1 MHNIVRTTA
10 TAIVMLA
17 GAGAVRA
24 AAEDA
29 GGTLLRGK
37 AAFGSWRQDKPGL
50 RRLIKPQDLPP
61 VGKST
66 PNFSEVAAMPPGAK
80 PRVPAGFLVEM
91 VASGYAGPRAIRVAP
106 NGDLFVAD
114 SASNSIHVL
123 RVPSGTASP
132 IKSEVF
138 ASGLTQPFGIAFYPL
153 GPNPERVY
161 VANSDGVVR
170 FPYKNDDVVATAQPE
185 QVVGHIPWVHH
196 WTRDIAFTPDGKR
209 LLVSVGSG
217 SNVALDMFPEPL
229 TKGGLQAWIKNQ
241 PLGAAWDTE
250 ERRADI
256 LSYDPD
262 GKNEK
267 IVATGLRNCAGLT
280 IQPATGLPWCVV
292 NERDQLGDHTPF
304 EYATAVKDGSFFGW
318 PWYYI
323 GSNADPRHKGARP
336 DLKGKVTV
344 PDVLMQAHSAPPQI
358 VFYEGNDFPAS
369 YKGSAFVALHGSWNR
384 AERTGY
390 KVVRLLFDNA
400 GKPTGE
406 YEDFMTG
413 FVISD
418 SQVWGRPVGVAVAK
432 DGSLFVTEDGNGTI
446 WRVSHQKGAPG
457 NKPDQAR
464 AVLMPTNILAPPI
477 EGLKR

>member
-1 MHNIVRTTA
+1 MHNIVRTTVA
-10 TAIVMLA
+10 AIVMLA

-24 AAEDA
+24 AAEE
-29 GGTLLRGK
+29 GSGTLLKGK
-37 AAFGSWRQDKPGL
+37 AAFGSWQQDKPGL

-66 PNFSEVAAMPPGAK
+66 PNFSEVAPVPPGAK
-80 PRVPAGFLVEM
+80 PRVPPGFLVEM

-106 NGDLFVAD
+106 NGDLFFAD

-132 IKSEVF
+132 TKNEVF

-153 GPNPERVY
+153 GPNPEWVY

-170 FPYKNDDVVATAQPE
+170 FPYKNGDLIATGKPE
-185 QVVGHIPWVHH
+185 QIVGHIPWVHH

-209 LLVSVGSG
+209 LLLSVGSG
-217 SNVALDMFPEPL
+217 SNVALDMFPEPEV
-229 TKGGLQAWIKNQ
+229 KGGLQAWIKSE
-241 PLGAAWDTE
+241 PLGAGWDTE
-250 ERRADI
+250 ERRADV

-267 IVATGLRNCAGLT
+267 IVATGLRNCAGVT

-292 NERDQLGDHTPF
+292 NERDELGDNTPF
-304 EYATAVKDGSFFGW
+304 EYATAVKDSSFYGW

-323 GSNADPRHKGARP
+323 GSNEDPRHKGARP

-344 PDVLMQAHSAPPQI
+344 PDVLMQAHSAPLQI

-418 SQVWGRPVGVAVAK
+418 KQVWGRPVGVAVAK
-432 DGSLFVTEDGNGTI
+432 DGSLFVTEDSNGTI
-446 WRVSHQKGAPG
+446 WRVSHQKVAS
-457 NKPDQAR
+457 N
-464 AVLMPTNILAPPI
+464 N
-477 EGLKR
+477 

>member
-10 TAIVMLA
+10 AAIVMLA

-24 AAEDA
+24 AAEDGSGA
-29 GGTLLRGK
+29 LLKGK
-37 AAFGSWRQDKPGL
+37 AAFGSWQQDKPGL

-66 PNFSEVAAMPPGAK
+66 PNFSEVAPMPPGAK
-80 PRVPAGFLVEM
+80 PRVPPGFLVEM

-106 NGDLFVAD
+106 NGDLFFAD

-132 IKSEVF
+132 TKNEVF

-153 GPNPERVY
+153 GPNPEWVY

-170 FPYKNDDVVATAQPE
+170 FPYKNGDLIATGKPE
-185 QVVGHIPWVHH
+185 QIVGHIPWVHH

-209 LLVSVGSG
+209 LLLSVGSG
-217 SNVALDMFPEPL
+217 SNVALDMFPE
-229 TKGGLQAWIKNQ
+229 TEVKGGLQAWIKSE

-250 ERRADI
+250 ERRADV

-267 IVATGLRNCAGLT
+267 ILATGLRNCAGIT
-280 IQPATGLPWCVV
+280 IQPAP
-292 NERDQLGDHTPF
+292 
-304 EYATAVKDGSFFGW
+304 GW

-323 GSNADPRHKGARP
+323 GSNEDPRHKGARP

-344 PDVLMQAHSAPPQI
+344 PDVLMQAHSAPLQI

-384 AERTGY
+384 AERTGH

-406 YEDFMTG
+406 YEDFLTG
-413 FVISD
+413 FVIFYK
-418 SQVWGRPVGVAVAK
+418 QVG
-432 DGSLFVTEDGNGTI
+432 
-446 WRVSHQKGAPG
+446 
-457 NKPDQAR
+457 
-464 AVLMPTNILAPPI
+464 
-477 EGLKR
+477 

>member
-10 TAIVMLA
+10 AAIVMLA

-24 AAEDA
+24 AAED
-29 GGTLLRGK
+29 GSGTLLKGK
-37 AAFGSWRQDKPGL
+37 AAFGSWQQDKPGL

-66 PNFSEVAAMPPGAK
+66 PNFSEVAPMPPGAK
-80 PRVPAGFLVEM
+80 PRVPPGFVVEM

-106 NGDLFVAD
+106 NGDLFFAD

-132 IKSEVF
+132 TKNEVF

-153 GPNPERVY
+153 GPNPEWVY

-170 FPYKNDDVVATAQPE
+170 FPYKNGDLIATGKPE
-185 QVVGHIPWVHH
+185 QIVGHIPWVHH

-209 LLVSVGSG
+209 LLLSVGSG
-217 SNVALDMFPEPL
+217 SNVALDMFPEPEV
-229 TKGGLQAWIKNQ
+229 KGGLQAWIKSE

-250 ERRADI
+250 ERRADV

-267 IVATGLRNCAGLT
+267 ILATGLRNCAGIT

-292 NERDQLGDHTPF
+292 NERDELGDNTPF
-304 EYATAVKDGSFFGW
+304 EYATAVKDSSFYGW

-323 GSNADPRHKGARP
+323 GSNEDPRHKGARP

-344 PDVLMQAHSAPPQI
+344 PDVLMQAHSAPLQI

-406 YEDFMTG
+406 YEDFLTG

-418 SQVWGRPVGVAVAK
+418 KQVWGRPVGVAVAK
-432 DGSLFVTEDGNGTI
+432 DGSLFVTEDSNGTI
-446 WRVSHQKGAPG
+446 WRVSHQKVAS
-457 NKPDQAR
+457 N
-464 AVLMPTNILAPPI
+464 N
-477 EGLKR
+477 

>member
-10 TAIVMLA
+10 AAIVMLA

-24 AAEDA
+24 AAED
-29 GGTLLRGK
+29 GSGTLLKGK
-37 AAFGSWRQDKPGL
+37 AAFGSWQQDKPGL

-66 PNFSEVAAMPPGAK
+66 PNFSEVAPMPPGAK
-80 PRVPAGFLVEM
+80 PRVPPGFLVEM

-106 NGDLFVAD
+106 NGDLFFAD

-132 IKSEVF
+132 TKNEVF

-153 GPNPERVY
+153 GPNPEWVY

-170 FPYKNDDVVATAQPE
+170 FPYKNGDLIATGKPE
-185 QVVGHIPWVHH
+185 QIVGHIPWVHH

-209 LLVSVGSG
+209 LLLSVGSG
-217 SNVALDMFPEPL
+217 SNVALDMFPEPEV
-229 TKGGLQAWIKNQ
+229 KGGLQAWIKSE

-250 ERRADI
+250 ERRADV
-256 LSYDPD
+256 LSYDPH

-267 IVATGLRNCAGLT
+267 ILATGLRNCAGIT

-292 NERDQLGDHTPF
+292 NERDELGDNTPF
-304 EYATAVKDGSFFGW
+304 EYATAVKDSSFYGW

-323 GSNADPRHKGARP
+323 GSNEDPRHKGARP

-344 PDVLMQAHSAPPQI
+344 PDVLMQAHSAPLQI

-406 YEDFMTG
+406 YEDFLTG

-418 SQVWGRPVGVAVAK
+418 KQVWGRPVGVAVAK

-446 WRVSHQKGAPG
+446 WRVSHQKVAS
-457 NKPDQAR
+457 N
-464 AVLMPTNILAPPI
+464 N
-477 EGLKR
+477 